1 MEDISVNAI
10 VKAMSELVLESTKS
24 SICSYPVQFM
34 KSPRL
39 SENPADISPAKVF
52 KLQWLPTVSLHPYYA
67 HGDGMVSEVNSKAKA
82 KASSVSVAPKV
93 YRGSSYDSPMHTDY
107 WVHYRP
113 AKECHMRRDDLRS
126 LHCYFSRKS
135 WKSRKMEIKAMLDG
149 VVARKV
155 AQYISDNE
163 DRMQVCMEDISVNA
177 IVKAMSELVLESTK
191 SSICS
196 YPVQIMKSPR
206 LTENPADISPAKN
219 KNYQYNKINNMKFYQ
234 VRFARC
240 EMFP

>member
-1 MEDISVNAI
+1 
-10 VKAMSELVLESTKS
+10 
-24 SICSYPVQFM
+24 
-34 KSPRL
+34 
-39 SENPADISPAKVF
+39 
-52 KLQWLPTVSLHPYYA
+52 
-67 HGDGMVSEVNSKAKA
+67 
-82 KASSVSVAPKV
+82 
-93 YRGSSYDSPMHTDY
+93 
-107 WVHYRP
+107 
-113 AKECHMRRDDLRS
+113 
-126 LHCYFSRKS
+126 
-135 WKSRKMEIKAMLDG
+135 MLDG

-177 IVKAMSELVLESTK
+177 IVKAMSDLVLESTKK

-196 YPVQIMKSPR
+196 YPVQFMKSPR